1 MTNRENFASR
11 IGFLLVAAGCAIGIG
26 NVWRFPFITGQCGG
40 AAFVL
45 IYLFFLAILG
55 FPILMMEFS
64 VGRGS
69 EFGIAKSFDILEKN
83 GQKWHHA
90 KYPMLVGNY
99 VLMMFYTSV
108 TGWMFYYFYDM
119 VFVGDLIGKTP
130 EQVGEQFNSF
140 LASPSQMIFWMCL
153 ATILGFVVVS
163 LGLQKGVERI
173 TKWMM
178 SALFLILIALV
189 VCVVNLKD
197 ASEGVKF
204 FVMPDLDRLLEQGIW
219 NVVFAALGQA
229 FFTLGIG
236 VGSMTIFGSYIKK
249 DHSLPKEA
257 LNICI
262 LDTLVAIL
270 AGFIVIPACF
280 AFKLEPTQGPAL
292 LFVTLPN
299 VFSQMHGGRIWGGI
313 FFLFLSFAAL
323 STLIAVFENI
333 VAFWIDLK
341 HYPRKKV
348 VFTNIVLVVLLSLP
362 CALSFNVLSG
372 VQPFGE
378 GSSILDLEDFILS
391 NTLVPLGSI
400 VFVLFCTSRYGWG
413 LENFMNE
420 LNTGRGLK
428 VSAKSR
434 VLRIYFKYVLPAIVT
449 VVFLKGYYNKFFE

>member
-1 MTNRENFASR
+1 MNNRENFASR
-11 IGFLLVAAGCAIGIG
+11 MGFLLVAAGCAIGIG
-26 NVWRFPFITGQCGG
+26 NVWRFPFITGQSGG

-45 IYLFFLAILG
+45 IYLFFLVIFGL
-55 FPILMMEFS
+55 PILMMEFS

-69 EFGIAKSFDILEKN
+69 GFGIAKAFDTLEKP
-83 GQKWHHA
+83 GHKWHYA

-108 TGWMFYYFYDM
+108 SGWMFYYFYDM
-119 VFVGDLIGKTP
+119 VAVGDLMGKTP
-130 EQVGEQFNSF
+130 EQVGAHFGNL
-140 LASPSQMIFWMCL
+140 LASPSQMVFWMSL
-153 ATILGFVVVS
+153 ATILGLGIVS

-178 SALFLILIALV
+178 SALFIIMVALV
-189 VCVVNLKD
+189 VCVISLPG
-197 ASEGVKF
+197 AGEGVKF
-204 FVMPDLDRLLEQGIW
+204 YVLPDLDRLLEQGIW

-229 FFTLGIG
+229 FFTLSIG
-236 VGSMTIFGSYIKK
+236 VGSMAIFGSYIKK

-257 LNICI
+257 LNICL

-280 AFKLEPTQGPAL
+280 AFKLEPTQGPGL

-299 VFSQMHGGRIWGGI
+299 VFNQMYGGRIFGGL

-333 VAFWIDLK
+333 VAFWIDIK

-348 VFTNIVLVVLLSLP
+348 VLLNIVAVILLSLP
-362 CALSFNVLSG
+362 CALGFNLLSG
-372 VQPFGE
+372 FQPFGE
-378 GSSILDLEDFILS
+378 GSCVLDLEDFIIS
-391 NTLVPLGSI
+391 NTLLPLGAI

-413 LENFMNE
+413 KDNFMKE
-420 LNTGRGLK
+420 LNTGKGLK
-428 VSAKSR
+428 VSAKNK
-434 VLRIYFKYVLPAIVT
+434 VLSVYFKYILPTIVL